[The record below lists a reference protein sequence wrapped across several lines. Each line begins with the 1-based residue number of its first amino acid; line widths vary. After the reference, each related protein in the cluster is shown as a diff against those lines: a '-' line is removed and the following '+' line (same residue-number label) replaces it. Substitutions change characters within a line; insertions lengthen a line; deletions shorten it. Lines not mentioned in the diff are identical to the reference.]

1 MSAAQT
7 TKFQVNFKTP
17 AGSLVNVY
25 ADTVI
30 DGIAQ
35 MQEMLGAIP
44 IIAEVEQAFSS
55 GAITVPPI
63 VNRAPVTQAAPQ
75 VAPAPAAQADAPA
88 GKTCRHGQ
96 MVWKTGV
103 SKSNGREWKAWMCSA
118 PKGPDQCDP
127 EFVR

>member
-75 VAPAPAAQADAPA
+75 VAPAPAAQAPEAS
-88 GKTCRHGQ
+88 GRMCRHGQ
-96 MVWKTGV
+96 MKYMEQISKKTG
-103 SKSNGREWKAWMCSA
+103 N
-118 PKGPDQCDP
+118 PYKGYFCPNTNRADQCDP
-127 EFVR
+127 QFVR